1 MAVLA
6 GSSDQLYYKGYV
18 FYFWIF
24 YILNNHGCKT
34 NEKMAGFSFPLKRWK
49 SLNVIKEINRKGPYL
64 GLVTV
69 YPPEEKAFLATGTF
83 KPHRTHPFVDLS
95 GLGFLPLAV

>member
-1 MAVLA
+1 MAAKLMRKWLVLVCLLVVPA
-6 GSSDQLYYKGYV
+6 
-18 FYFWIF
+18 
-24 YILNNHGCKT
+24 
-34 NEKMAGFSFPLKRWK
+34 FSFPLKRWK

-69 YPPEEKAFLATGTF
+69 YPPEEKAFFATGTF